1 MNEKKI
7 PTKDEF
13 EETVLKNVDKK
24 LTELKK
30 KKLKE
35 SEEKSDGR

>member
-13 EETVLKNVDKK
+13 EKTVLKNVDKK
-24 LTELKK
+24 LTELKE

-35 SEEKSDGR
+35 SGEKSDGR